1 MNTWAYL
8 DLGVVVAIAK
18 LGTSYFHSS
27 PAGVQ
32 IVVHYLVNPGK
43 YVSQEKGKKTCNTD
57 HQIFGNFAT
66 ITLPLIKGI

>member
-43 YVSQEKGKKTCNTD
+43 YVSQEKGKKLVTQTTKYLAILRQLLC
-57 HQIFGNFAT
+57 H
-66 ITLPLIKGI
+66 